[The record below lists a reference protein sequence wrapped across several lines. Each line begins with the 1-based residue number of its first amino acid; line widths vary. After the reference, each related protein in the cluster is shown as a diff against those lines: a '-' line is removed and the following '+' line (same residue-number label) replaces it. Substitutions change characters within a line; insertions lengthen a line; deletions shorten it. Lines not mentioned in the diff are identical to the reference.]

1 MCDDKVLLD
10 VSSIQLPD
18 KVPPTVVADCG
29 VVVQI
34 DKVKTLAMV

>member
-10 VSSIQLPD
+10 VSLIQLPD
-18 KVPPTVVADCG
+18 KVPPVVADCG
-29 VVVQI
+29 VVQI

>member
-18 KVPPTVVADCG
+18 KVPPVVADCG